1 MNVVYSV
8 PASLYGSDVII
19 FKCLNTALAFA
30 MTHFSDSLREAE
42 EHVTAVPY
50 YSENTDALELRK
62 IDRGAKND

>member
-8 PASLYGSDVII
+8 KASLYRSDVII
-19 FKCLNTALAFA
+19 FKCFNTALAFA
-30 MTHFSDSLREAE
+30 MTIFSDSQREAE

-62 IDRGAKND
+62 IDKGREND

>member
-8 PASLYGSDVII
+8 KASLYRSDVII
-19 FKCLNTALAFA
+19 FKCFNTALAFA
-30 MTHFSDSLREAE
+30 MTLFSDSQKEAE

-50 YSENTDALELRK
+50 YSESTDELQLRK